1 MVDLHEDVESV
12 LGQFCYA
19 FGAGAGGVRVHR
31 ATIVAL
37 QRRYRPYLTANLA
50 TADGRESW
58 RSAKYHL
65 LDYLTIMGKYSAT
78 IALESGDMT
87 ILPDHFTRAAERFE
101 EAAHRTRTRA
111 LQAGKWCPGAPS
123 PDRPGPLQP
132 EGELARGPRPEF
144 RP

>member
-1 MVDLHEDVESV
+1 MGELQEEVDSV

-19 FGAGAGGVRVHR
+19 FGAGAGGIRVHR
-31 ATIVAL
+31 ATIVTL

-50 TADGRESW
+50 SADGRESW

-65 LDYLTIMGKYSAT
+65 LDYLTIMGKYAAAL
-78 IALESGDMT
+78 ALESGDMT
-87 ILPDHFTRAAERFE
+87 IQPAHFDLAAERFE
-101 EAAHRTRTRA
+101 AAAHRTRTRA

-132 EGELARGPRPEF
+132 EGELARGLRPEL